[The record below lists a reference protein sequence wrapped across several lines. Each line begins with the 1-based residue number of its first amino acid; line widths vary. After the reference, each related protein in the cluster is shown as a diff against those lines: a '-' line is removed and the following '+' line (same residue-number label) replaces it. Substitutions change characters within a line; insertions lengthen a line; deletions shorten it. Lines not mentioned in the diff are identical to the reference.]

1 MYVEGGISMKNF
13 KRIIIALIVACVI
26 TASIPVSGSVVDAAT
41 IKVKSGADVTKVE
54 RSGKKYV
61 AYRGK
66 QAVKPEKGW
75 YKKGSTQYYFDGKEN
90 YATYVW
96 YKNSGKW
103 YLKKWNK
110 SKKVYKKYTGY
121 AELSNGKTYKFSK
134 GVKGKKASGV
144 IKVSGKYYYYK
155 GGKQTVYSKSCDK
168 WKTGKTQYYFG
179 KGNKSATYVYYS
191 GKKILK
197 KWNKT
202 KKSYQ
207 KYTGVFTLSDG
218 KTYRFSIGNRG
229 TIKSSITAGTDKTT
243 AVYRNAKGN
252 PENVTGWKQVKGVQY
267 YFNNAAAAS
276 FKIEKDVCYVFVAE
290 IGEQS
295 TDNLDINGTWKKYS
309 GVVGRDYY
317 VNGKVKPAEK
327 DTITTNQSGL
337 RIKWDGKKW
346 KKFTGTYKKLYY
358 VNGDYASGIVDGK
371 YYRNGKLA
379 TGICENKYYKDGVLG
394 TGSYNGKRY
403 SEGSLLTGDYKN
415 KFYKNG
421 ELYTGMRKSNGKY
434 YVNGELATG
443 SYKNKYYKD
452 GELYTGIY
460 KSKYYKDG
468 VLGTGTCNGKFYK
481 DGELYT
487 GMRKSNNKYYVDG
500 VLANGTYDGVKYV
513 DGVAQSDDSSDK
525 DEEKLTEG
533 EFRTNSGKLQHCEA
547 VLYTGDI
554 GTFPNLWNFRD
565 GKLEMG
571 IESTFNVD
579 NYVNFIKRDNKYYHL
594 EWVDYTGE
602 YEGKLYESGK
612 AVDYKVRTKSGDLFT
627 GWAIYQG
634 LDYERPSDAA
644 IEFYHLTSGKSYNLV
659 YVENGV
665 VKQYYVYEGCETHIW
680 CNTCGSDLTIE
691 GVKISKHREDCHVG
705 TIIGD
710 TDDDTN
716 GTTAYKY
723 TNNGKTYWVT
733 NPHSNYYRWNTRLNK
748 YVEHY
753 IDKEDYSGRVCVD
766 SEASDRFNS
775 DLTKFYVVYSASD
788 WKVGQSSVIVV
799 ENDIVL
805 K

>member
-1 MYVEGGISMKNF
+1 MKNF
-13 KRIIIALIVACVI
+13 KRIIIALIAACVI
-26 TASIPVSGSVVDAAT
+26 AASIPVSGSVVDAAT
-41 IKVKSGADVTKVE
+41 IKVKSGADVTEVKG
-54 RSGKKYV
+54 SGKKI
-61 AYRGK
+61 AYKNGSR
-66 QAVKPEKGW
+66 VKPRKGW
-75 YKKGSTQYYFDGKEN
+75 YKKGSTQYYFDGKGN

-110 SKKVYKKYTGY
+110 SKKAYEKYTGTKQ
-121 AELSNGKTYKFSK
+121 LSNDKSYYFN
-134 GVKGKKASGV
+134 KGKKANGIV
-144 IKVSGKYYYYK
+144 KKSGKYYYYK
-155 GGKQTVYSKSCDK
+155 GGKQTIYSKSCDK

-179 KGNKSATYVYYS
+179 KGNKSATYVYYA

-207 KYTGVFTLSDG
+207 RYTGVFTLSDG
-218 KTYRFSIGNRG
+218 KTYRFSIGKRG
-229 TIKSSITAGTDKTT
+229 TIKSSVTAGSKNTT
-243 AVYRNAKGN
+243 AVYKNAEGN
-252 PENVTGWKQVKGVQY
+252 PENVSGWKQVKGVRY
-267 YFNNAAAAS
+267 YFNKAAVAS
-276 FKIEKDVCYVFVAE
+276 FKIEKDVCYVFVAG
-290 IGEQS
+290 IDEQS

-309 GVVGRDYY
+309 GVFDNEYY
-317 VNGKVKPAEK
+317 VNGKVKHAEK
-327 DTITTNQSGL
+327 GTITTDQSGL
-337 RIKWDGKKW
+337 RVKYDGKEW
-346 KKFTGTYKKLYY
+346 KLLTGTYKKLYY

-487 GMRKSNNKYYVDG
+487 GMRKSNGKYYVDG

-513 DGVAQSDDSSDK
+513 DGVAQSDDSDDK

-612 AVDYKVRTKSGDLFT
+612 VVDYKVRTKSGDLFT
-627 GWAIYQG
+627 GWAIYE
-634 LDYERPSDAA
+634 DVIPNAA
-644 IEFYHLTSGKSYNLV
+644 TEFYHLTTGYSHNLV
-659 YVENGV
+659 YVESGV
-665 VKQYYVYEGCETHIW
+665 VKQYYVYEGDETHVW
-680 CNTCGSDLTIE
+680 CNECGSDMTLQ
-691 GVKISKHREDCHVG
+691 GVGEADHADICHKG
-705 TIIGD
+705 TIMPKLYWSGA
-710 TDDDTN
+710 THNT
-716 GTTAYKY
+716 GPVYKY

-733 NPHSNYYRWNTRLNK
+733 APHNNFYRWDATKNQ
-748 YVEHY
+748 YVEHFRTNS
-753 IDKEDYSGRVCVD
+753 DQTGRECVD
-766 SEASDRFNS
+766 SDASS
-775 DLTKFYVVYSASD
+775 EFYGSFIGLSVVYSSDD
-788 WKVGQSSVIVV
+788 WKIGQCSIVLV
-799 ENDIVL
+799 NNDIVL

>member
-1 MYVEGGISMKNF
+1 MKNF
-13 KRIIIALIVACVI
+13 KRIIIALIVVCVVI
-26 TASIPVSGSVVDAAT
+26 ASCPVSGSSVDAAT
-41 IKVKSGADVTKVE
+41 IKVKSGADVTEVKG
-54 RSGKKYV
+54 SGKKI
-61 AYRGK
+61 AYKNGSR
-66 QAVKPEKGW
+66 VKPRKGW
-75 YKKGSTQYYFDGKEN
+75 YKKGSTQYYFDGKGN

-110 SKKVYKKYTGY
+110 SKKAYEKYTGTKQ
-121 AELSNGKTYKFSK
+121 LSNDKSYYFN
-134 GVKGKKASGV
+134 KGKKANGIV
-144 IKVSGKYYYYK
+144 KKSGKYYYYK
-155 GGKQTVYSKSCDK
+155 GGKQTIYSKSCDK

-179 KGNKSATYVYYS
+179 KGNKSATYVYYA

-207 KYTGVFTLSDG
+207 RYTGVFTLSDG
-218 KTYRFSIGNRG
+218 KTYRFSIGKRG
-229 TIKSSITAGTDKTT
+229 TIKSSVTAGSKNTT
-243 AVYRNAKGN
+243 AVYKNAEGN
-252 PENVTGWKQVKGVQY
+252 PENVTGWKQVKGVRY
-267 YFNNAAAAS
+267 YFNKAATAS
-276 FKIEKDVCYVFVAE
+276 FKIEKDVCYVFVAG
-290 IGEQS
+290 IDEQS
-295 TDNLDINGTWKKYS
+295 TDNLDINGTWKKYN
-309 GVVGRDYY
+309 GVFDNEYY
-317 VNGKVKPAEK
+317 VKGKVKPAEK
-327 DTITTNQSGL
+327 DTITTDQSGL
-337 RIKWDGKKW
+337 RVKWDGKNW

-487 GMRKSNNKYYVDG
+487 GMRKSNGKYYVDG

-513 DGVAQSDDSSDK
+513 DGVAQSDSENPSET
-525 DEEKLTEG
+525 EEKLTEG

-627 GWAIYQG
+627 GWAIYE
-634 LDYERPSDAA
+634 DVIPNAA
-644 IEFYHLTSGKSYNLV
+644 TEFYHLTTGYSHNLV
-659 YVENGV
+659 YVESGV
-665 VKQYYVYEGCETHIW
+665 VKQYYVYEKNEKIHKY
-680 CNTCGSDLTIE
+680 CNECGADITLENVDLSLSRHAE
-691 GVKISKHREDCHVG
+691 ECHKG
-705 TIIGD
+705 TIMPELYWDGA
-710 TDDDTN
+710 TDNTILPD
-716 GTTAYKY
+716 KY

-733 NPHSNYYRWNTRLNK
+733 ASNGREYRWTGTEYVPYWNVGGTECLDTSLPKELTHLNDTGK
-748 YVEHY
+748 
-753 IDKEDYSGRVCVD
+753 IPD
-766 SEASDRFNS
+766 
-775 DLTKFYVVYSASD
+775 VVYSSDD
-788 WKVGQSSVIVV
+788 WKIGQCSIVLV
-799 ENDIVL
+799 NKDIVL

>member
-1 MYVEGGISMKNF
+1 MKNF

-110 SKKVYKKYTGY
+110 SKKVYKKYTGTKR
-121 AELSNGKTYKFSK
+121 LSNDKSYYFN
-134 GVKGKKASGV
+134 KGKKANGIV
-144 IKVSGKYYYYK
+144 KKSGKYYYYK

-191 GKKILK
+191 DKKILK

-218 KTYRFSIGNRG
+218 KTYRFSIGKRG
-229 TIKSSITAGTDKTT
+229 TIKSSVTAGTDKTT
-243 AVYRNAKGN
+243 AVYKNAKGN
-252 PENVTGWKQVKGVQY
+252 PENVTGWKQVKDVRY
-267 YFNNAAAAS
+267 YFNKAATAS
-276 FKIEKDVCYVFVAE
+276 FKIEKDVCYVFVAG
-290 IGEQS
+290 IDEQS

-309 GVVGRDYY
+309 GVFDNEYY
-317 VNGKVKPAEK
+317 VKGKVKPAEK
-327 DTITTNQSGL
+327 DTITTDQSGL
-337 RIKWDGKKW
+337 RVKWDGKNW

-452 GELYTGIY
+452 G
-460 KSKYYKDG
+460 

-487 GMRKSNNKYYVDG
+487 GMRKSNGKYYVDG

-533 EFRTNSGKLQHCEA
+533 EFRTSGGKLQKCQYELA
-547 VLYTGDI
+547 NGSVGE
-554 GTFPNLWNFRD
+554 FPKLWNFDD
-565 GKLEMG
+565 GDM
-571 IESTFNVD
+571 IYSDESTFKLSEHPNMKKE
-579 NYVNFIKRDNKYYHL
+579 NGKYYTL
-594 EWVDYTGE
+594 AWRDYTGE
-602 YEGKLYESGK
+602 YESKFYEAGKHVDYKLYGADGKLY
-612 AVDYKVRTKSGDLFT
+612 T
-627 GWAIYQG
+627 GWCRLYNPSNWEYAKWIHAINEKQY
-634 LDYERPSDAA
+634 S
-644 IEFYHLTSGKSYNLV
+644 NLL

-665 VKQYYVYEGCETHIW
+665 VKQYYVYEGDETHVW
-680 CNTCGSDLTIE
+680 CNECGSDMTLQ
-691 GVKISKHREDCHVG
+691 GVGEADHADTCHKG
-705 TIIGD
+705 TIMPELYWSGA
-710 TDDDTN
+710 THN
-716 GTTAYKY
+716 AGPVYKY

-733 NPHSNYYRWNTRLNK
+733 APHNNFYRWDTTK
-748 YVEHY
+748 KQYVEHFRTNA
-753 IDKEDYSGRVCVD
+753 DQTGRECVD
-766 SEASDRFNS
+766 SDASS
-775 DLTKFYVVYSASD
+775 EFYGSFIGLSVVYSSDD
-788 WKVGQSSVIVV
+788 WKIGQCS
-799 ENDIVL
+799 IVL
-805 K
+805 VNKDVVLK

>member
-1 MYVEGGISMKNF
+1 MKNF

-54 RSGKKYV
+54 KSGKKYV

-110 SKKVYKKYTGY
+110 SKKVYKKYTGTKR
-121 AELSNGKTYKFSK
+121 LSNDKTYKFSK

-144 IKVSGKYYYYK
+144 VKVSGKYYYYK

-202 KKSYQ
+202 SKQYVNYNKA
-207 KYTGVFTLSDG
+207 FTLSNG
-218 KTYRFSIGNRG
+218 TKYVFNNGNRG
-229 TIKSSITAGTDKTT
+229 TIKSSVTAGSKNTT

-252 PENVTGWKQVKGVQY
+252 PKNVTGWKQVKGVQY
-267 YFNNAAAAS
+267 YFNNAATAS
-276 FKIEKDVCYVFVAE
+276 FKIEKDMCWVF
-290 IGEQS
+290 I
-295 TDNLDINGTWKKYS
+295 TDAKNQAAGNQETNDHWEKYS
-309 GVVGRDYY
+309 GVVDKVYY
-317 VNGKVKPAEK
+317 VKGKVKPAEK
-327 DTITTNQSGL
+327 DTVTTDQSGL
-337 RIKWDGKKW
+337 LVKYDGKEW
-346 KKFTGTYKKLYY
+346 KLLTGTYKKLYY

-371 YYRNGKLA
+371 YYKKGKLA
-379 TGICENKYYKDGVLG
+379 TGICNDKYYRDGVLG
-394 TGSYNGKRY
+394 TGSYNDKRY
-403 SEGSLLTGDYKN
+403 SKGSLLTGDYKN

-443 SYKNKYYKD
+443 SYENKYYKD
-452 GELYTGIY
+452 GELYTGVY

-468 VLGTGTCNGKFYK
+468 ILGTGTCNGKFYK

-487 GMRKSNNKYYVDG
+487 GIRKSNGKYYVDG

-513 DGVAQSDDSSDK
+513 DGVAQSNDSSDK

-602 YEGKLYESGK
+602 YKGKLYESGK

-627 GWAIYQG
+627 GWAIYE
-634 LDYERPSDAA
+634 DVIPNAA
-644 IEFYHLTSGKSYNLV
+644 TEFYHLTTGKSHNLV
-659 YVENGV
+659 YVENGA
-665 VKQYYVYEGCETHIW
+665 VKQYYVYEKMEDHSW
-680 CNTCGSDLTIE
+680 CNGCGADMEVSPYWSSA
-691 GVKISKHREDCHVG
+691 GVSPAL
-705 TIIGD
+705 
-710 TDDDTN
+710 DDHKEHDHPQFDHQSFN
-716 GTTAYKY
+716 GGPVYKY

-733 NPHSNYYRWNTRLNK
+733 ASSGREYRWTGTEYKQYWNVGGTECL
-748 YVEHY
+748 
-753 IDKEDYSGRVCVD
+753 DKTVPKELYSWYD
-766 SEASDRFNS
+766 AKDIP
-775 DLTKFYVVYSASD
+775 DVVYSSDD
-788 WKVGQSSVIVV
+788 WKIGQCS
-799 ENDIVL
+799 IVL
-805 K
+805 VNKDVVLK

>member
-1 MYVEGGISMKNF
+1 MKNF

-41 IKVKSGADVTKVE
+41 IKVKSGADVTEVKG
-54 RSGKKYV
+54 SGKKI
-61 AYRGK
+61 AYKNGSR
-66 QAVKPEKGW
+66 VKPRKGW
-75 YKKGSTQYYFDGKEN
+75 YKKGSTQYYFDGKGN

-110 SKKVYKKYTGY
+110 SKKAYEKYTGTKQ
-121 AELSNGKTYKFSK
+121 LSNDKSYYFN
-134 GVKGKKASGV
+134 KGKKANGIV
-144 IKVSGKYYYYK
+144 KKSGKYYYYK
-155 GGKQTVYSKSCDK
+155 GGKQTIYSKSCDK

-179 KGNKSATYVYYS
+179 KGNKSATYVYYA

-207 KYTGVFTLSDG
+207 RYTGVFTLSDG
-218 KTYRFSIGNRG
+218 KTYRFSIGKRG
-229 TIKSSITAGTDKTT
+229 TIKSSVTAGSKNTT
-243 AVYRNAKGN
+243 AVYKNAEGN
-252 PENVTGWKQVKGVQY
+252 PENVTGWKQVKGVRY
-267 YFNNAAAAS
+267 YFNKAAVAS
-276 FKIEKDVCYVFVAE
+276 FKIEKDVCYVFVAG
-290 IGEQS
+290 IDEQS

-309 GVVGRDYY
+309 GVFDNEYY
-317 VNGKVKPAEK
+317 VKGKVKHAEK
-327 DTITTNQSGL
+327 GTITTDQSGL
-337 RIKWDGKKW
+337 RVKYDGKKW
-346 KKFTGTYKKLYY
+346 KLLTGTYKKLYY

-371 YYRNGKLA
+371 YYRSGKLA

-403 SEGSLLTGDYKN
+403 SKGSLLTGDFKN

-487 GMRKSNNKYYVDG
+487 GMRKSNGKYYVDG

-533 EFRTNSGKLQHCEA
+533 EFRTSGGKLQKCVAE
-547 VLYTGDI
+547 VYSGPLDGDY
-554 GTFPNLWNFRD
+554 FERD
-565 GKLEMG
+565 GK
-571 IESTFNVD
+571 
-579 NYVNFIKRDNKYYHL
+579 YYTL
-594 EWVDYTGE
+594 AWRDYTGE
-602 YEGKLYESGK
+602 YESKFYEAGKHVDYKLYGADGKLY
-612 AVDYKVRTKSGDLFT
+612 T
-627 GWAIYQG
+627 GWCRLYNPSNWEYAKWIHAINEKQY
-634 LDYERPSDAA
+634 S
-644 IEFYHLTSGKSYNLV
+644 NLL
-659 YVENGV
+659 YVESGV
-665 VKQYYVYEGCETHIW
+665 VKQYYVYEKNEKIHKY
-680 CNTCGSDLTIE
+680 CNECGADITLENVDLSLSRHAE
-691 GVKISKHREDCHVG
+691 ECHKG
-705 TIIGD
+705 TIMPELYWDGA
-710 TDDDTN
+710 TDNTILPD
-716 GTTAYKY
+716 KY

-733 NPHSNYYRWNTRLNK
+733 NPHSNYYRWNTKLNK

-788 WKVGQSSVIVV
+788 WKVGQSSVVVV
-799 ENDIVL
+799 EDNIVL

>member
-1 MYVEGGISMKNF
+1 MKNF
-13 KRIIIALIVACVI
+13 KRIIIALIAACVI
-26 TASIPVSGSVVDAAT
+26 AASIPVSGSVVDAKT
-41 IKVKSGADVTKVE
+41 ISIKNGNAIEEITINKKSGKVTTKDT
-54 RSGKKYV
+54 SHK
-61 AYRGK
+61 A
-66 QAVKPEKGW
+66 GW
-75 YKKGSTQYYFDGKEN
+75 YKKSGVQYYFGKN
-90 YATYVW
+90 KKIAS
-96 YKNSGKW
+96 YKWQNKTLYKW
-103 YLKKWNK
+103 QNG
-110 SKKVYKKYTGY
+110 SFKKYTGTKR
-121 AELSNGKTYKFSK
+121 LSNDKSYYFN
-134 GVKGKKASGV
+134 KGKKANGIV
-144 IKVSGKYYYYK
+144 KKSGKYYYYK

-191 GKKILK
+191 DKKILK

-218 KTYRFSIGNRG
+218 KTYRFSIGKRG
-229 TIKSSITAGTDKTT
+229 TIKSSVTAGTDKTT
-243 AVYRNAKGN
+243 AVYKNAKGN
-252 PENVTGWKQVKGVQY
+252 PENVTGWKQVKDVRY
-267 YFNNAAAAS
+267 YFNKAATAS
-276 FKIEKDVCYVFVAE
+276 FKIEKDVCYVFVAG
-290 IGEQS
+290 IDEQS

-309 GVVGRDYY
+309 GVFDNEYY
-317 VNGKVKPAEK
+317 VKGKVKPAEK
-327 DTITTNQSGL
+327 DTIATDQSGL
-337 RIKWDGKKW
+337 RVKWDGKKW

-371 YYRNGKLA
+371 FYRSGKLA
-379 TGICENKYYKDGVLG
+379 TGICEDKYYKDGVLG

-403 SEGSLLTGDYKN
+403 SEGSLLTGDYKS

-468 VLGTGTCNGKFYK
+468 ILGTGTCNGKFYK
-481 DGELYT
+481 NGELYT
-487 GMRKSNNKYYVDG
+487 GIRKSNGKYYVDG

-513 DGVAQSDDSSDK
+513 DGVAQSDDSGDK

-533 EFRTNSGKLQHCEA
+533 EFRTNSGKLQKCVAE
-547 VLYTGDI
+547 LYSGSLDGDY
-554 GTFPNLWNFRD
+554 FERD
-565 GKLEMG
+565 GK
-571 IESTFNVD
+571 
-579 NYVNFIKRDNKYYHL
+579 YYTL
-594 EWVDYTGE
+594 AWRDYTGE
-602 YEGKLYESGK
+602 YESKFYEAGKHVDYKLYGADGKLY
-612 AVDYKVRTKSGDLFT
+612 T
-627 GWAIYQG
+627 GWCRLYNPSNWEYAKWIHAINEKQY
-634 LDYERPSDAA
+634 P
-644 IEFYHLTSGKSYNLV
+644 NLL

-665 VKQYYVYEGCETHIW
+665 VKQYYVYEGMEDHAW
-680 CNTCGSDLTIE
+680 CNSCGADVCLSPDRDPDGGIRLD
-691 GVKISKHREDCHVG
+691 KHEEHDHPEF
-705 TIIGD
+705 D
-710 TDDDTN
+710 HQSFN
-716 GTTAYKY
+716 GGPVYKY

-788 WKVGQSSVIVV
+788 WKVGQSSVVVV

>member
-1 MYVEGGISMKNF
+1 MKNF

-26 TASIPVSGSVVDAAT
+26 AASIPVSGSIVDAAT
-41 IKVKSGADVTKVE
+41 IKVKSGANVTKVE
-54 RSGKKYV
+54 KSGKKYV

-66 QAVKPEKGW
+66 QAVKPRKSW
-75 YKKGSTQYYFDGKEN
+75 YKKGNTQYYFDGKKN

-96 YKNSGKW
+96 YKKSDKW
-103 YLKKWNK
+103 YLKKWK
-110 SKKVYKKYTGY
+110 SGSYKKYTGY

-144 IKVSGKYYYYK
+144 VKVSGKYYYYK

-202 KKSYQ
+202 SKQYVNYNKA
-207 KYTGVFTLSDG
+207 FTLSNG
-218 KTYRFSIGNRG
+218 TKYVFNNGNRG
-229 TIKSSITAGTDKTT
+229 TIKSSVTAGSKNTT

-252 PENVTGWKQVKGVQY
+252 PKNVTGWKQVKGVQY
-267 YFNNAAAAS
+267 YFNNAATAS
-276 FKIEKDVCYVFVAE
+276 FKIEKDMCWVF
-290 IGEQS
+290 I
-295 TDNLDINGTWKKYS
+295 TDAKNQAAGNQETNDHWEKYS
-309 GVVGRDYY
+309 GVVDKVYY
-317 VNGKVKPAEK
+317 VKGKVKPAEK
-327 DTITTNQSGL
+327 DTVTTDQSGL
-337 RIKWDGKKW
+337 LVKYDGKEW
-346 KKFTGTYKKLYY
+346 KLLTGTYKKLYY

-403 SEGSLLTGDYKN
+403 SKGSLLTGDYKN

-443 SYKNKYYKD
+443 SYENKYYKD
-452 GELYTGIY
+452 GELYTGVY

-468 VLGTGTCNGKFYK
+468 ILDTGTCNGKFYK

-487 GMRKSNNKYYVDG
+487 GIRKSNGKYYVDG

-513 DGVAQSDDSSDK
+513 DGVAQSNDSSDK

-602 YEGKLYESGK
+602 YKGKLYESGK

-627 GWAIYQG
+627 GWAIYE
-634 LDYERPSDAA
+634 DVIPNAA
-644 IEFYHLTSGKSYNLV
+644 TEFYHLTTGKSHNLV
-659 YVENGV
+659 YVENGA
-665 VKQYYVYEGCETHIW
+665 VKQYYVYEGMEDHSW
-680 CNTCGSDLTIE
+680 CNGCGADMEVSPYWSSA
-691 GVKISKHREDCHVG
+691 GVNPAL
-705 TIIGD
+705 
-710 TDDDTN
+710 DDHKEHDHPEFDHQSFN
-716 GTTAYKY
+716 GGPVYKY

-788 WKVGQSSVIVV
+788 WKVGQSSVVVV

>member
-1 MYVEGGISMKNF
+1 MKNF
-13 KRIIIALIVACVI
+13 KRIIIALIVVCVVI
-26 TASIPVSGSVVDAAT
+26 ASCPVSGSIVDAAT
-41 IKVKSGADVTKVE
+41 IKVKSGADVTEVKG
-54 RSGKKYV
+54 SGKKI
-61 AYRGK
+61 AYKNGSR
-66 QAVKPEKGW
+66 VKPRKGW
-75 YKKGSTQYYFDGKEN
+75 YKKGSTQYYFDGKGN

-110 SKKVYKKYTGY
+110 SKKAYEKYTGTKQ
-121 AELSNGKTYKFSK
+121 LSNDKSYYFN
-134 GVKGKKASGV
+134 KGKKANGIV
-144 IKVSGKYYYYK
+144 KKSGKYYYYK
-155 GGKQTVYSKSCDK
+155 GGKQTIYSKSCDK

-179 KGNKSATYVYYS
+179 KGNKSATYVYYA

-207 KYTGVFTLSDG
+207 RYTGVFTLSDG
-218 KTYRFSIGNRG
+218 KTYRFSIGKRG
-229 TIKSSITAGTDKTT
+229 TIKSSVTAGSKNTT
-243 AVYRNAKGN
+243 AVYKNAKGD
-252 PENVTGWKQVKGVQY
+252 PKNVTGWKQVKDVQY
-267 YFNNAAAAS
+267 YFNNAATAS
-276 FKIEKDVCYVFVAE
+276 FKIEKDVCWVF
-290 IGEQS
+290 I
-295 TDNLDINGTWKKYS
+295 TDAKNQDTGNQETNDHWEKYN
-309 GVVGRDYY
+309 GVVDGVYY
-317 VNGKVKPAEK
+317 VKGKVKPAEK
-327 DTITTNQSGL
+327 DTITTDQSGL

-371 YYRNGKLA
+371 FYRSGKLA

-468 VLGTGTCNGKFYK
+468 VLGIGTCNGKFYK

-487 GMRKSNNKYYVDG
+487 GMRKSNGKYYVDG
-500 VLANGTYDGVKYV
+500 VLANGTYDGVKYA
-513 DGVAQSDDSSDK
+513 DGVAQSDDSNDK

-612 AVDYKVRTKSGDLFT
+612 VVDYKVRTKSGDLFT
-627 GWAIYQG
+627 GWAIYE
-634 LDYERPSDAA
+634 DVIPNAA
-644 IEFYHLTSGKSYNLV
+644 TEFYHLTTGYSHNLV
-659 YVENGV
+659 YVESGV
-665 VKQYYVYEGCETHIW
+665 VKQYYVYEKNEKIHKY
-680 CNTCGSDLTIE
+680 CNECGADITLENVDLSLSRHAE
-691 GVKISKHREDCHVG
+691 ECHKG
-705 TIIGD
+705 TIMPELYWDGA
-710 TDDDTN
+710 TDNTILPD
-716 GTTAYKY
+716 KY

-733 NPHSNYYRWNTRLNK
+733 ASNGREYRWTGTEYVPYWNVGGTECLDTSLPKELTHLNDTGK
-748 YVEHY
+748 
-753 IDKEDYSGRVCVD
+753 IPD
-766 SEASDRFNS
+766 
-775 DLTKFYVVYSASD
+775 VVYSSDD
-788 WKVGQSSVIVV
+788 WKIGQCSIVLV
-799 ENDIVL
+799 NKDIVL

>member
-1 MYVEGGISMKNF
+1 MKNF

-26 TASIPVSGSVVDAAT
+26 TASIPVSGSIVDAAT

-54 RSGKKYV
+54 KSGKKYV

-75 YKKGSTQYYFDGKEN
+75 YKKGSTQYYFDGKGN

-110 SKKVYKKYTGY
+110 SKKAYEKYTGTKQ
-121 AELSNGKTYKFSK
+121 LSNDKSYYFN
-134 GVKGKKASGV
+134 KGKKANGIV
-144 IKVSGKYYYYK
+144 KKSGKYYYYK
-155 GGKQTVYSKSCDK
+155 GGKQTIYSKSCDK

-179 KGNKSATYVYYS
+179 KGNKSATYVYYA

-207 KYTGVFTLSDG
+207 RYTGVFTLSDG
-218 KTYRFSIGNRG
+218 KTYRFSIGKRG
-229 TIKSSITAGTDKTT
+229 TIKSSVTAGSKNTT
-243 AVYRNAKGN
+243 AVYKNAEGN
-252 PENVTGWKQVKGVQY
+252 PENVTGWKQVKGVRY
-267 YFNNAAAAS
+267 YFNKAAVAS
-276 FKIEKDVCYVFVAE
+276 FKIEKDVCYVFVAG
-290 IGEQS
+290 IDEQS

-317 VNGKVKPAEK
+317 VNGKVDTTPEK
-327 DTITTNQSGL
+327 GTITTDQSGL
-337 RIKWDGKKW
+337 RVKYDGKEW
-346 KKFTGTYKKLYY
+346 KLLTGTYKKLYY

-371 YYRNGKLA
+371 YYRSGKLA

-403 SEGSLLTGDYKN
+403 SKGSLLTGDFKN

-487 GMRKSNNKYYVDG
+487 GMRKSNGKYYVDG

-533 EFRTNSGKLQHCEA
+533 EFRTSGGKLQKCVAE
-547 VLYTGDI
+547 VYSGPLDGDY
-554 GTFPNLWNFRD
+554 FERD
-565 GKLEMG
+565 GK
-571 IESTFNVD
+571 
-579 NYVNFIKRDNKYYHL
+579 YYTL
-594 EWVDYTGE
+594 AWRDYTGE
-602 YEGKLYESGK
+602 YESKFYEAGKHVDYKLYGADGKLY
-612 AVDYKVRTKSGDLFT
+612 T
-627 GWAIYQG
+627 GWCRLYNPSNWEYAKWIHAINEKQY
-634 LDYERPSDAA
+634 S
-644 IEFYHLTSGKSYNLV
+644 NLL

-665 VKQYYVYEGCETHIW
+665 VKQYYVYEGMEDHSW
-680 CNTCGSDLTIE
+680 CNGCGADMEVSPYWSSA
-691 GVKISKHREDCHVG
+691 GVNPAL
-705 TIIGD
+705 
-710 TDDDTN
+710 DDHKEHDHPEFDHQSFN
-716 GTTAYKY
+716 GGPVYKY

-733 NPHSNYYRWNTRLNK
+733 ASSGREYRWTGTEYKQYWNVGGTECLDTSLPKELTHLNDTGK
-748 YVEHY
+748 
-753 IDKEDYSGRVCVD
+753 IPD
-766 SEASDRFNS
+766 
-775 DLTKFYVVYSASD
+775 VVYSSDD
-788 WKVGQSSVIVV
+788 WKIGQCSIVLV
-799 ENDIVL
+799 NNDIVL

>member
-13 KRIIIALIVACVI
+13 KRIIIVLIVACVVI
-26 TASIPVSGSVVDAAT
+26 ASCPVSGSIVDAAT
-41 IKVKSGADVTKVE
+41 IKVKSGADVTEVKG
-54 RSGKKYV
+54 SGKKI
-61 AYRGK
+61 AYKNGSR
-66 QAVKPEKGW
+66 VKPRKGW
-75 YKKGSTQYYFDGKEN
+75 YKKGSTQYYFDGKGN

-110 SKKVYKKYTGY
+110 SKKAYEKYTGTKQ
-121 AELSNGKTYKFSK
+121 LSNDKSYYFN
-134 GVKGKKASGV
+134 KGKKANGIV
-144 IKVSGKYYYYK
+144 KKSGKYYYYK
-155 GGKQTVYSKSCDK
+155 GGKQTIYSKSCDK

-179 KGNKSATYVYYS
+179 KGNKSATYVYYA

-207 KYTGVFTLSDG
+207 RYTGVFTLSDG
-218 KTYRFSIGNRG
+218 KTYRFSIGKRG
-229 TIKSSITAGTDKTT
+229 TIKSSVTAGTDKTT
-243 AVYRNAKGN
+243 AVYKNAKGN
-252 PENVTGWKQVKGVQY
+252 PENVTGWKQVKGVRY
-267 YFNNAAAAS
+267 YFNKAATAS
-276 FKIEKDVCYVFVAE
+276 FKIEKDVCYVFVAG
-290 IGEQS
+290 IDEQS

-309 GVVGRDYY
+309 GVFDNEYY
-317 VNGKVKPAEK
+317 VKGKVKHAEK
-327 DTITTNQSGL
+327 GTITTDQSGL
-337 RIKWDGKKW
+337 RVKWDGKEW
-346 KKFTGTYKKLYY
+346 KLLTGTYKKLYY

-371 YYRNGKLA
+371 YYRSGKLA

-403 SEGSLLTGDYKN
+403 SKGSLLTGDFKN
-415 KFYKNG
+415 KFYKDG

-487 GMRKSNNKYYVDG
+487 GMRKSNGKYYVDG

-513 DGVAQSDDSSDK
+513 DGVAQSDSEDPSET
-525 DEEKLTEG
+525 EEKLTEG
-533 EFRTNSGKLQHCEA
+533 EFRTSGGKLQKCQYELA
-547 VLYTGDI
+547 NGSVGE
-554 GTFPNLWNFRD
+554 FPKLWNFDD
-565 GKLEMG
+565 GDM
-571 IESTFNVD
+571 IYSDESTFKLSEHPNMKKE
-579 NYVNFIKRDNKYYHL
+579 NGKYYTL
-594 EWVDYTGE
+594 AWRDYTGE
-602 YEGKLYESGK
+602 YESKFYEAGKHVDYKLYGADGKLY
-612 AVDYKVRTKSGDLFT
+612 T
-627 GWAIYQG
+627 GWCRLNNPSNWEYAKWIHAINEKQY
-634 LDYERPSDAA
+634 P
-644 IEFYHLTSGKSYNLV
+644 NLL
-659 YVENGV
+659 YVESGV
-665 VKQYYVYEGCETHIW
+665 VKQYYVYECDKTHIW
-680 CNTCGSDLTIE
+680 CNTCGSDLTVE
-691 GVKISKHREDCHVG
+691 GVKIAKHREDCHVG

-716 GTTAYKY
+716 GGPVYKY

-733 NPHSNYYRWNTRLNK
+733 ASSGREYRWTGTEYKQYWNVGGTECL
-748 YVEHY
+748 
-753 IDKEDYSGRVCVD
+753 DKTVPKELYSWYD
-766 SEASDRFNS
+766 AKDIP
-775 DLTKFYVVYSASD
+775 DVVYSSDD
-788 WKVGQSSVIVV
+788 WKIGQCSIVLV
-799 ENDIVL
+799 KDNIVL

>member
-26 TASIPVSGSVVDAAT
+26 IASCPVSGSIVDAAT
-41 IKVKSGADVTKVE
+41 IKVKSGANVTEVKG
-54 RSGKKYV
+54 SGKKI
-61 AYRGK
+61 AYKNGSR
-66 QAVKPEKGW
+66 VKPKKGW
-75 YKKGSTQYYFDGKEN
+75 YKKGNTQYYFDGKKN

-110 SKKVYKKYTGY
+110 SKKAYEKYTGTKQ
-121 AELSNGKTYKFSK
+121 LSNDKSYYFN
-134 GVKGKKASGV
+134 KGKKANGIV
-144 IKVSGKYYYYK
+144 KKSGKYYYYK
-155 GGKQTVYSKSCDK
+155 GGKQTIYSKSCDK

-179 KGNKSATYVYYS
+179 KGNKSATYVYYA

-207 KYTGVFTLSDG
+207 RYTGVFTLSDG
-218 KTYRFSIGNRG
+218 KTYRFSIGKRG
-229 TIKSSITAGTDKTT
+229 TIKSSVTAGSKNTT
-243 AVYRNAKGN
+243 AVYKNAEGN
-252 PENVTGWKQVKGVQY
+252 PENVTGWKQVKGVRY
-267 YFNNAAAAS
+267 YFNKAATAS
-276 FKIEKDVCYVFVAE
+276 FKIEKDVCYVFVAG
-290 IGEQS
+290 IDEQS

-309 GVVGRDYY
+309 GVVDKVYY
-317 VNGKVKPAEK
+317 VKGKVKPAEK
-327 DTITTNQSGL
+327 NTVATDQSGL
-337 RIKWDGKKW
+337 RVKYDGKNW
-346 KKFTGTYKKLYY
+346 KLLTGTYKKLYY

-371 YYRNGKLA
+371 YYRGGKLA
-379 TGICENKYYKDGVLG
+379 TGICNDKYYKDGVLG

-487 GMRKSNNKYYVDG
+487 GMRKSNGKYYVDG

-533 EFRTNSGKLQHCEA
+533 EFRTSGGKLQHCEYELDNGS
-547 VLYTGDI
+547 VGE
-554 GTFPNLWNFRD
+554 FPKLWNFDD
-565 GKLEMG
+565 GDM
-571 IESTFNVD
+571 IYSDESTFKLSEHPNMKKE
-579 NYVNFIKRDNKYYHL
+579 NGKYYTL
-594 EWVDYTGE
+594 AWRDYTGE
-602 YEGKLYESGK
+602 YESKFYEAGKHVDYKLYGVDGKLY
-612 AVDYKVRTKSGDLFT
+612 T
-627 GWAIYQG
+627 GWCRLNNPSIWEYAKWIHAIDENQY
-634 LDYERPSDAA
+634 P
-644 IEFYHLTSGKSYNLV
+644 NLL

-665 VKQYYVYEGCETHIW
+665 VKQYYVYEGDETHIW

-733 NPHSNYYRWNTRLNK
+733 NPHSNYYRWNTKLNK

-753 IDKEDYSGRVCVD
+753 IDKENYSGRVCVD

-788 WKVGQSSVIVV
+788 WKVGQSSIVVV

>member
-1 MYVEGGISMKNF
+1 MKNF
-13 KRIIIALIVACVI
+13 KRIIIALIVACVVI
-26 TASIPVSGSVVDAAT
+26 ASCPVSGSIVDAAT
-41 IKVKSGADVTKVE
+41 IKVKSGADVTEVKG
-54 RSGKKYV
+54 SGKKI
-61 AYRGK
+61 AYKNGSR
-66 QAVKPEKGW
+66 VKPRKGW
-75 YKKGSTQYYFDGKEN
+75 YKKGSTQYYFDGKGN

-110 SKKVYKKYTGY
+110 SKKAYEKYTGTKQ
-121 AELSNGKTYKFSK
+121 LSNDKSYYFN
-134 GVKGKKASGV
+134 KGKKANGIV
-144 IKVSGKYYYYK
+144 KKSGKYYYYK
-155 GGKQTVYSKSCDK
+155 GGKQTIYSKSCDK

-179 KGNKSATYVYYS
+179 KGNKSATYVYYA

-207 KYTGVFTLSDG
+207 RYTGVFTLSDG
-218 KTYRFSIGNRG
+218 KTYRFSIGKRG
-229 TIKSSITAGTDKTT
+229 TIKSSVTAGSKNTT
-243 AVYRNAKGN
+243 AVYKNAEGN
-252 PENVTGWKQVKGVQY
+252 PENVTGWKQVKGVRY
-267 YFNNAAAAS
+267 YFNKAATAS
-276 FKIEKDVCYVFVAE
+276 FKIEKDVCYVFVAG
-290 IGEQS
+290 IDEQS
-295 TDNLDINGTWKKYS
+295 TDNLDINGTWKKYN
-309 GVVGRDYY
+309 GVFDNEYY
-317 VNGKVKPAEK
+317 VKGKVKPAEK
-327 DTITTNQSGL
+327 DTITTDQSGL
-337 RIKWDGKKW
+337 RVKWDGKNW

-487 GMRKSNNKYYVDG
+487 GMRKSNGKYYVDG

-627 GWAIYQG
+627 GWAIYE
-634 LDYERPSDAA
+634 DVIPNAA
-644 IEFYHLTSGKSYNLV
+644 TEFYHLTTGYSHNLV
-659 YVENGV
+659 YVESGV
-665 VKQYYVYEGCETHIW
+665 VKQYYVYEGMEDHFW
-680 CNTCGSDLTIE
+680 CNGCGADMEASPYWSSA
-691 GVKISKHREDCHVG
+691 GVNPAL
-705 TIIGD
+705 
-710 TDDDTN
+710 DDHKEHDHPEFDHQSFN
-716 GTTAYKY
+716 GGPVYKY

-733 NPHSNYYRWNTRLNK
+733 NPHNNFYRWDTTK
-748 YVEHY
+748 SQYVEHFRTNS
-753 IDKEDYSGRVCVD
+753 DQTGRECVD
-766 SEASDRFNS
+766 SDASS
-775 DLTKFYVVYSASD
+775 EFYGSFIGLSIVYSASD
-788 WKVGQSSVIVV
+788 WKVGQSSIVLV
-799 ENDIVL
+799 NKDIVL

>member
-1 MYVEGGISMKNF
+1 MKNF
-13 KRIIIALIVACVI
+13 KRIIIALIVACVVI
-26 TASIPVSGSVVDAAT
+26 ASCPVSGSIVDAAT
-41 IKVKSGADVTKVE
+41 IKVKSGANVTKVE
-54 RSGKKYV
+54 KSGKKYV

-66 QAVKPEKGW
+66 QAVKPRKGW
-75 YKKGSTQYYFDGKEN
+75 YKKGNTQYYFDGKKN

-96 YKNSGKW
+96 YKKSDKW
-103 YLKKWNK
+103 YLKKWK
-110 SKKVYKKYTGY
+110 SGSYKKYTGY

-144 IKVSGKYYYYK
+144 VKVSGKYYYYK

-179 KGNKSATYVYYS
+179 KGNKSATYVYYA

-207 KYTGVFTLSDG
+207 RYTGVFTLSDG
-218 KTYRFSIGNRG
+218 KTYRFSIGKRG
-229 TIKSSITAGTDKTT
+229 TIKSSVTAGSKNTT
-243 AVYRNAKGN
+243 AVYKNAEGN
-252 PENVTGWKQVKGVQY
+252 PENVTGWKQVKGVRY
-267 YFNNAAAAS
+267 YFNKAATAS
-276 FKIEKDVCYVFVAE
+276 FKIEKDVCYVFVAG
-290 IGEQS
+290 IDEQS
-295 TDNLDINGTWKKYS
+295 TDNLDINGTWKKYN
-309 GVVGRDYY
+309 GVFDNEYY

-327 DTITTNQSGL
+327 DTITTDQSGL

-371 YYRNGKLA
+371 FYRSGKLA
-379 TGICENKYYKDGVLG
+379 TGICEDKYYKDGVLG

-403 SEGSLLTGDYKN
+403 SEGGLLTGDYKN

-443 SYKNKYYKD
+443 SYKNKYYND

-487 GMRKSNNKYYVDG
+487 GMRKSNGKYYVDG

-513 DGVAQSDDSSDK
+513 DGVAQGDSENPSET
-525 DEEKLTEG
+525 EEKLTEG

-612 AVDYKVRTKSGDLFT
+612 VVDYKVRTKSGDLFT
-627 GWAIYQG
+627 GWAIYE
-634 LDYERPSDAA
+634 DVIPNAA
-644 IEFYHLTSGKSYNLV
+644 TEFYHLTTGYSHNLV

-665 VKQYYVYEGCETHIW
+665 VKQYYVYEGDETHIW

-733 NPHSNYYRWNTRLNK
+733 NPHSNYYRWNTKLNK

-799 ENDIVL
+799 EDNIVL

>member
-26 TASIPVSGSVVDAAT
+26 AASIPVSGSVVDAKT
-41 IKVKSGADVTKVE
+41 ISIKNGNAIEEITINKKSGKVTTKDT
-54 RSGKKYV
+54 SHK
-61 AYRGK
+61 A
-66 QAVKPEKGW
+66 GW
-75 YKKGSTQYYFDGKEN
+75 YKKSGVQYYFGKN
-90 YATYVW
+90 KKTAS
-96 YKNSGKW
+96 YKWQNKTLYKW
-103 YLKKWNK
+103 QNG
-110 SKKVYKKYTGY
+110 SFKKYTGTKR
-121 AELSNGKTYKFSK
+121 LSNDKSYYFN
-134 GVKGKKASGV
+134 KGKKANGIV
-144 IKVSGKYYYYK
+144 KKSGKYYYYK

-191 GKKILK
+191 DKKTLK

-218 KTYRFSIGNRG
+218 KTYRFSIGKRG
-229 TIKSSITAGTDKTT
+229 TIKSSVTAGSKNTT
-243 AVYRNAKGN
+243 AVYKNAEGN
-252 PENVTGWKQVKGVQY
+252 PENVSGWKQVKGVRY
-267 YFNNAAAAS
+267 YFNKAAVAS
-276 FKIEKDVCYVFVAE
+276 FKIEKDVCYVFVAG
-290 IGEQS
+290 IDEQS

-309 GVVGRDYY
+309 GVFDNEYY
-317 VNGKVKPAEK
+317 VKGKVKHAEK
-327 DTITTNQSGL
+327 GTITTDQSGL
-337 RIKWDGKKW
+337 RVKYDGKEW
-346 KKFTGTYKKLYY
+346 KLLTGTYKKLYY

-371 YYRNGKLA
+371 YYRSGKLA

-403 SEGSLLTGDYKN
+403 SEGSLLTGDYKS

-434 YVNGELATG
+434 YVNGELTTG

-487 GMRKSNNKYYVDG
+487 GMRKSNGKYYVDG

-533 EFRTNSGKLQHCEA
+533 EFRTSGGKLQKCVAE
-547 VLYTGDI
+547 VYSGPLDGDY
-554 GTFPNLWNFRD
+554 FERD
-565 GKLEMG
+565 GK
-571 IESTFNVD
+571 
-579 NYVNFIKRDNKYYHL
+579 YYTL
-594 EWVDYTGE
+594 AWRDYTGE
-602 YEGKLYESGK
+602 YESKFYEAGKHVDYKLYGADGKLY
-612 AVDYKVRTKSGDLFT
+612 T
-627 GWAIYQG
+627 GWCRLYNPSNWEYAKWIHAINEKQY
-634 LDYERPSDAA
+634 S
-644 IEFYHLTSGKSYNLV
+644 NLL

-665 VKQYYVYEGCETHIW
+665 VKQYYVYEGMEDHSW
-680 CNTCGSDLTIE
+680 CNGCGADMEVSPYWSSA
-691 GVKISKHREDCHVG
+691 GVNPAL
-705 TIIGD
+705 
-710 TDDDTN
+710 DDHKEKDHPQFDHQSFN
-716 GTTAYKY
+716 GGAVYKY

-733 NPHSNYYRWNTRLNK
+733 ASNGREYRWTGTEYVPYWNVGGTECLDTSLPKELTHLNDTGK
-748 YVEHY
+748 
-753 IDKEDYSGRVCVD
+753 IPD
-766 SEASDRFNS
+766 
-775 DLTKFYVVYSASD
+775 VVYSSDD
-788 WKVGQSSVIVV
+788 WKIGQCSIVLV
-799 ENDIVL
+799 NKDIVL

>member
-110 SKKVYKKYTGY
+110 SKKVYKKYTGTKR
-121 AELSNGKTYKFSK
+121 LSNDKSYYFN
-134 GVKGKKASGV
+134 KGKKASGV
-144 IKVSGKYYYYK
+144 VKVSGKYYYYK

-179 KGNKSATYVYYS
+179 KCNKSATYVYYS
-191 GKKILK
+191 DKKILK

-218 KTYRFSIGNRG
+218 KTYRFSIGKRG
-229 TIKSSITAGTDKTT
+229 TIKSSVTAGSKNTT
-243 AVYRNAKGN
+243 AVYKDASNKL
-252 PENVTGWKQVKGVQY
+252 VKITGWKQVKGVQY
-267 YFNNAAAAS
+267 YFNKAAVAS

-309 GVVGRDYY
+309 GVVDRDYY

-327 DTITTNQSGL
+327 DTITTDQSGL

-371 YYRNGKLA
+371 FYRSGKLA
-379 TGICENKYYKDGVLG
+379 TGICNDKYYRDGVLG
-394 TGSYNGKRY
+394 TGSYNDKRY
-403 SEGSLLTGDYKN
+403 SKGSLLTGDYKN

-443 SYKNKYYKD
+443 SYENKYYKD
-452 GELYTGIY
+452 GELYTGVY

-468 VLGTGTCNGKFYK
+468 ILGTGTCNGKFYK

-487 GMRKSNNKYYVDG
+487 GIRKSNGKYYVDG

-533 EFRTNSGKLQHCEA
+533 EFRTNSGKLQKCVAE
-547 VLYTGDI
+547 LYSGSLDGDY
-554 GTFPNLWNFRD
+554 FERD
-565 GKLEMG
+565 GK
-571 IESTFNVD
+571 
-579 NYVNFIKRDNKYYHL
+579 YYTL
-594 EWVDYTGE
+594 AWRDYTGE
-602 YEGKLYESGK
+602 YESKFYEAGKHVDYKLYGADGKLY
-612 AVDYKVRTKSGDLFT
+612 T
-627 GWAIYQG
+627 GWCRLYNPSNWEYAKWIHAINEKQY
-634 LDYERPSDAA
+634 P
-644 IEFYHLTSGKSYNLV
+644 NLL

-665 VKQYYVYEGCETHIW
+665 VKQYYVYEGDETHIW

-733 NPHSNYYRWNTRLNK
+733 NPHSNYYRWNTKLNK

-799 ENDIVL
+799 EDNIVL

>member
-1 MYVEGGISMKNF
+1 MKNF

-26 TASIPVSGSVVDAAT
+26 TASIPVSGSIVDAAT

-54 RSGKKYV
+54 KSGKKYV

-144 IKVSGKYYYYK
+144 VKVSGKYYYYK

-191 GKKILK
+191 DKKILK

-218 KTYRFSIGNRG
+218 KTYRFSIGKRG
-229 TIKSSITAGTDKTT
+229 TIKSSVTAGTDKTT
-243 AVYRNAKGN
+243 AVYKNAKGN

-267 YFNNAAAAS
+267 YFNKAAVAS

-327 DTITTNQSGL
+327 DTITTDQSGL

-371 YYRNGKLA
+371 FYRSGKLA
-379 TGICENKYYKDGVLG
+379 TGICEDKYYKDGVLG

-403 SEGSLLTGDYKN
+403 SEGGLLTGDYKN

-443 SYKNKYYKD
+443 SYKNKYYND

-487 GMRKSNNKYYVDG
+487 GMRKSNGKYYVDG

-513 DGVAQSDDSSDK
+513 DGVAQGDSENPSET
-525 DEEKLTEG
+525 EEKLTEG

-612 AVDYKVRTKSGDLFT
+612 VVDYKVRTKSGDLFT
-627 GWAIYQG
+627 GWAIYE
-634 LDYERPSDAA
+634 DVIPNAA
-644 IEFYHLTSGKSYNLV
+644 TEFYHLTTGYSHNLV
-659 YVENGV
+659 YVESGV
-665 VKQYYVYEGCETHIW
+665 VKQYYVYEKNEKIHRY
-680 CNTCGSDLTIE
+680 CNECGADITLENVDLSLSRHAE
-691 GVKISKHREDCHVG
+691 ECHKG
-705 TIIGD
+705 TIMPELYWDGA
-710 TDDDTN
+710 TDN
-716 GTTAYKY
+716 TALPVKY

-733 NPHSNYYRWNTRLNK
+733 NPHSNYYRWNTKLNK

-799 ENDIVL
+799 EDNIVL

>member
-1 MYVEGGISMKNF
+1 MKNF

-26 TASIPVSGSVVDAAT
+26 TASIPVSGSIVDAAT

-54 RSGKKYV
+54 KSGKKYV

-144 IKVSGKYYYYK
+144 VKVSGKYYYYK

-191 GKKILK
+191 DKKILK

-229 TIKSSITAGTDKTT
+229 TIKSSVTAGSKNTT
-243 AVYRNAKGN
+243 AVYKDASNKL
-252 PENVTGWKQVKGVQY
+252 VKITGWKQVKGVQY
-267 YFNNAAAAS
+267 YFNKAAVAS

-327 DTITTNQSGL
+327 DTITTDQSGL

-371 YYRNGKLA
+371 FYRSGKLA
-379 TGICENKYYKDGVLG
+379 TGICEDKYYKDGVLG

-415 KFYKNG
+415 KFYK
-421 ELYTGMRKSNGKY
+421 
-434 YVNGELATG
+434 NGELATG

-513 DGVAQSDDSSDK
+513 DGVAQSNDSSDK

-533 EFRTNSGKLQHCEA
+533 EFRTNSGKLQKCVAE
-547 VLYTGDI
+547 LYSGSLDGDY
-554 GTFPNLWNFRD
+554 FERD
-565 GKLEMG
+565 GK
-571 IESTFNVD
+571 
-579 NYVNFIKRDNKYYHL
+579 YYTL
-594 EWVDYTGE
+594 AWRDYTGE
-602 YEGKLYESGK
+602 YESKFYEAGKHVDYKLYGADGKLY
-612 AVDYKVRTKSGDLFT
+612 T
-627 GWAIYQG
+627 GWCRLYNPSNWEYAKWIHAINEKQY
-634 LDYERPSDAA
+634 S
-644 IEFYHLTSGKSYNLV
+644 NLL
-659 YVENGV
+659 YVESGV
-665 VKQYYVYEGCETHIW
+665 VKQYYVYEGDETHIW
-680 CNTCGSDLTIE
+680 CNTCGSDLTVE
-691 GVKISKHREDCHVG
+691 GVKIVKHREDCHVG

-716 GTTAYKY
+716 GGSVYKY

-733 NPHSNYYRWNTRLNK
+733 APHNNFYRWDATKNQ
-748 YVEHY
+748 YVEHFRTNA
-753 IDKEDYSGRVCVD
+753 DQTGRECVD
-766 SEASDRFNS
+766 SDASS
-775 DLTKFYVVYSASD
+775 EFYGSFIGLSIVYSSDD
-788 WKVGQSSVIVV
+788 WKIGQCS
-799 ENDIVL
+799 IVL
-805 K
+805 VNKDVVLK

>member
-1 MYVEGGISMKNF
+1 MKNF

-26 TASIPVSGSVVDAAT
+26 TASIPVSGSIVDAAT

-54 RSGKKYV
+54 KSGKKYV

-144 IKVSGKYYYYK
+144 VKVSGKYYYYK

-179 KGNKSATYVYYS
+179 KGNKSATYGYYS
-191 GKKILK
+191 DKKILK

-218 KTYRFSIGNRG
+218 KTYRFSIGKRG
-229 TIKSSITAGTDKTT
+229 TIKSSVTAGTDKTT
-243 AVYRNAKGN
+243 AVYKNAKGN
-252 PENVTGWKQVKGVQY
+252 PENVTGWKQVKDVQY
-267 YFNNAAAAS
+267 YFNKAAVAS
-276 FKIEKDVCYVFVAE
+276 FKIEKDVCYVFVAG

-309 GVVGRDYY
+309 GVVDRDYY
-317 VNGKVKPAEK
+317 VNGKVDTTPEK
-327 DTITTNQSGL
+327 DTIATDQSGL
-337 RIKWDGKKW
+337 RVKWDGKKW

-371 YYRNGKLA
+371 FYRSGKLA
-379 TGICENKYYKDGVLG
+379 TGICEDKYYKDGVLG

-403 SEGSLLTGDYKN
+403 SEGSLPTGDYKN

-487 GMRKSNNKYYVDG
+487 GMRKSNGKYYVDG

-513 DGVAQSDDSSDK
+513 DGVAQSDDSGDK

-533 EFRTNSGKLQHCEA
+533 EFRTNSGKLQKCVAE
-547 VLYTGDI
+547 LYSGSLDGDY
-554 GTFPNLWNFRD
+554 FERD
-565 GKLEMG
+565 GK
-571 IESTFNVD
+571 
-579 NYVNFIKRDNKYYHL
+579 YYTL
-594 EWVDYTGE
+594 AWRDYTGE
-602 YEGKLYESGK
+602 YESKFYEAGKHVDYKLYGADGKLYTGWCRLYNPSNWEYAKWIHAINEKQYSNLLYVESG
-612 AVDYKVRTKSGDLFT
+612 
-627 GWAIYQG
+627 I
-634 LDYERPSDAA
+634 
-644 IEFYHLTSGKSYNLV
+644 
-659 YVENGV
+659 
-665 VKQYYVYEGCETHIW
+665 VKQYYVYEKNEKIHRY
-680 CNTCGSDLTIE
+680 CNECGADITLENVDLSLSRHAE
-691 GVKISKHREDCHVG
+691 ECHKG
-705 TIIGD
+705 TIMPELYWDGA
-710 TDDDTN
+710 TDN
-716 GTTAYKY
+716 TALPDKY

-733 NPHSNYYRWNTRLNK
+733 NPHSNYYRWNTKLNK

>member
-1 MYVEGGISMKNF
+1 MKNF
-13 KRIIIALIVACVI
+13 KRIIIALIVACVVI
-26 TASIPVSGSVVDAAT
+26 ASCPVSGSIVDAAT
-41 IKVKSGADVTKVE
+41 IKVKSGANVTKVE
-54 RSGKKYV
+54 KSGKKYV

-66 QAVKPEKGW
+66 QAVKPRKGW
-75 YKKGSTQYYFDGKEN
+75 YKKGNTQYYFDGKKN

-96 YKNSGKW
+96 YKKSDKW
-103 YLKKWNK
+103 YLKKWK
-110 SKKVYKKYTGY
+110 SGSYKKYTGY

-144 IKVSGKYYYYK
+144 VKVSGKYYYYK

-202 KKSYQ
+202 SKQYVNYNKA
-207 KYTGVFTLSDG
+207 FTLSNG
-218 KTYRFSIGNRG
+218 TKYVFNNGNRG
-229 TIKSSITAGTDKTT
+229 TIKSSVTAGSKNTT

-252 PENVTGWKQVKGVQY
+252 PKNVTGWKQVKGVQY
-267 YFNNAAAAS
+267 YFNNAATAS
-276 FKIEKDVCYVFVAE
+276 FKIEKDMCWVF
-290 IGEQS
+290 I
-295 TDNLDINGTWKKYS
+295 TDAKNQAAGNQETNDHWEKYS
-309 GVVGRDYY
+309 GVVDKVYY
-317 VNGKVKPAEK
+317 VKGKVKPAEK
-327 DTITTNQSGL
+327 DTVTTDQSGL
-337 RIKWDGKKW
+337 LVKYDGKEW
-346 KKFTGTYKKLYY
+346 KLLTGTYKKLYY

-371 YYRNGKLA
+371 YYKKGKLA
-379 TGICENKYYKDGVLG
+379 TGICNDKYYRDGVLG
-394 TGSYNGKRY
+394 TGSYNDKRY
-403 SEGSLLTGDYKN
+403 SKGSLLTGDYKN

-443 SYKNKYYKD
+443 SYENKYYKD
-452 GELYTGIY
+452 GELYTGVY

-468 VLGTGTCNGKFYK
+468 TLGTGTCNGKFYK
-481 DGELYT
+481 NGELYT
-487 GMRKSNNKYYVDG
+487 GIRKSNGKYYVDG
-500 VLANGTYDGVKYV
+500 VPANGTYDGVKYV
-513 DGVAQSDDSSDK
+513 DGVAQSDSEDPSET
-525 DEEKLTEG
+525 EEKLTEG

-627 GWAIYQG
+627 GWAIYE
-634 LDYERPSDAA
+634 DVIPNAA
-644 IEFYHLTSGKSYNLV
+644 TEFYHLTTGKSHNLV
-659 YVENGV
+659 YVENGA
-665 VKQYYVYEGCETHIW
+665 VKQYYVYEKMEDHSW
-680 CNTCGSDLTIE
+680 CNGCGADMEVSPYWSSA
-691 GVKISKHREDCHVG
+691 GVNPAL
-705 TIIGD
+705 
-710 TDDDTN
+710 DDHKEHDHPQFDHQSFN
-716 GTTAYKY
+716 GGPVYKY

-733 NPHSNYYRWNTRLNK
+733 NPHNNFYRWDTTK
-748 YVEHY
+748 SQYVEHFRTNS
-753 IDKEDYSGRVCVD
+753 DQTGRECVD
-766 SEASDRFNS
+766 SDASS
-775 DLTKFYVVYSASD
+775 EFYGSFIGLSIVYSASD
-788 WKVGQSSVIVV
+788 WKIGQCSIVLV
-799 ENDIVL
+799 NKDIVL

>member
-1 MYVEGGISMKNF
+1 MKNF

-26 TASIPVSGSVVDAAT
+26 AASIPVSGSSVDAAT

-54 RSGKKYV
+54 KSGKKYV

-110 SKKVYKKYTGY
+110 SKKVYKKYTGTKR
-121 AELSNGKTYKFSK
+121 LSNDKSYYFN
-134 GVKGKKASGV
+134 KGKKANGIV
-144 IKVSGKYYYYK
+144 KKSGKYYYYK

-191 GKKILK
+191 DKKTLK

-218 KTYRFSIGNRG
+218 KTYRFSIGKRG
-229 TIKSSITAGTDKTT
+229 TIKSSVTAGSKNTT
-243 AVYRNAKGN
+243 AVCKNAKGN
-252 PENVTGWKQVKGVQY
+252 PENVTGWKQVKDVRY
-267 YFNNAAAAS
+267 YFNKAATAS
-276 FKIEKDVCYVFVAE
+276 FKIEKDVCYVFVAG
-290 IGEQS
+290 IDEQS

-309 GVVGRDYY
+309 GVFDNEYY
-317 VNGKVKPAEK
+317 VKGKVKPAEK
-327 DTITTNQSGL
+327 DTITTDQSGL
-337 RIKWDGKKW
+337 RVKWDGKKW

-371 YYRNGKLA
+371 FYRSGKLA

-403 SEGSLLTGDYKN
+403 SEGSLLTGDYKS

-487 GMRKSNNKYYVDG
+487 GMRKSNGKYYVDG

-533 EFRTNSGKLQHCEA
+533 EFRTSGGKLQKCVAE
-547 VLYTGDI
+547 VYSGPLDGDY
-554 GTFPNLWNFRD
+554 FERD
-565 GKLEMG
+565 GK
-571 IESTFNVD
+571 
-579 NYVNFIKRDNKYYHL
+579 YYTL
-594 EWVDYTGE
+594 AWRDYTGE
-602 YEGKLYESGK
+602 YESKFYEAGKHVDYKLYGADGKLY
-612 AVDYKVRTKSGDLFT
+612 T
-627 GWAIYQG
+627 GWCRLYNPSNWEYAKWIHAINEKQY
-634 LDYERPSDAA
+634 S
-644 IEFYHLTSGKSYNLV
+644 NLL

-665 VKQYYVYEGCETHIW
+665 VKQYYVYEGMEDHSW
-680 CNTCGSDLTIE
+680 CNGCGADMEVSPYWSSA
-691 GVKISKHREDCHVG
+691 GVNPAL
-705 TIIGD
+705 
-710 TDDDTN
+710 DDHKEHDHPEFDHQSFN
-716 GTTAYKY
+716 GGPVYKY

-733 NPHSNYYRWNTRLNK
+733 ASNGREYRWTGTEYVPYWNVGGTECLDTSLPKELTHLNDTGK
-748 YVEHY
+748 
-753 IDKEDYSGRVCVD
+753 IPD
-766 SEASDRFNS
+766 
-775 DLTKFYVVYSASD
+775 VVYSSDD
-788 WKVGQSSVIVV
+788 WKIGQCS
-799 ENDIVL
+799 IVL
-805 K
+805 VNKDVVLK

>member
-1 MYVEGGISMKNF
+1 MKNF
-13 KRIIIALIVACVI
+13 KRIIIALIVACVVI
-26 TASIPVSGSVVDAAT
+26 ASCPVSGSIVDAAT
-41 IKVKSGADVTKVE
+41 IKVKSGADVTEVKG
-54 RSGKKYV
+54 SGKKI
-61 AYRGK
+61 AYKNGSR
-66 QAVKPEKGW
+66 VKPRKGW
-75 YKKGSTQYYFDGKEN
+75 YKKGSTQYYFDGKGN

-110 SKKVYKKYTGY
+110 SKKAYEKYTGTKQ
-121 AELSNGKTYKFSK
+121 LSNGKSYYFN
-134 GVKGKKASGV
+134 KGKKANGIV
-144 IKVSGKYYYYK
+144 KKSGKYYYYK

-179 KGNKSATYVYYS
+179 KGNKSVTYVYYS
-191 GKKILK
+191 DKKILK

-218 KTYRFSIGNRG
+218 KTYRFSIGKRG
-229 TIKSSITAGTDKTT
+229 TIKSSVTAGSKNTT

-252 PENVTGWKQVKGVQY
+252 PENVTGWKQVKDVRY
-267 YFNNAAAAS
+267 YFNKAAVAS

-317 VNGKVKPAEK
+317 VNGKVDTTPEK
-327 DTITTNQSGL
+327 DTIATDQSGL

-358 VNGDYASGIVDGK
+358 VNGDYASGIVGGK
-371 YYRNGKLA
+371 YYRSGKLA

-443 SYKNKYYKD
+443 SYKNKYYKG

-513 DGVAQSDDSSDK
+513 DGVAQSNDSDDK
-525 DEEKLTEG
+525 DEEKLIEG
-533 EFRTNSGKLQHCEA
+533 EFRTSGGKLQKCVAE
-547 VLYTGDI
+547 VYSGPLDGDY
-554 GTFPNLWNFRD
+554 FERD
-565 GKLEMG
+565 GK
-571 IESTFNVD
+571 
-579 NYVNFIKRDNKYYHL
+579 YYTL
-594 EWVDYTGE
+594 AWRDYTGE
-602 YEGKLYESGK
+602 YESKFYEAGKHVDYKLYSADGKLY
-612 AVDYKVRTKSGDLFT
+612 T
-627 GWAIYQG
+627 GWCRLNNPSNWEYAKWIHAINEKQY
-634 LDYERPSDAA
+634 S
-644 IEFYHLTSGKSYNLV
+644 NLL

-665 VKQYYVYEGCETHIW
+665 VKQYYVYEGMEDHSW
-680 CNTCGSDLTIE
+680 CNGCGADMEVSPYWSSA
-691 GVKISKHREDCHVG
+691 GVNPAL
-705 TIIGD
+705 
-710 TDDDTN
+710 DDHKEKDHPQFDHQSFN
-716 GTTAYKY
+716 GGAVYKY

-733 NPHSNYYRWNTRLNK
+733 NPHNNFYRWDTTK
-748 YVEHY
+748 SQYVEHFRTNS
-753 IDKEDYSGRVCVD
+753 DQTGRECVD
-766 SEASDRFNS
+766 SDASS
-775 DLTKFYVVYSASD
+775 EFYGSFIGLSIVYSASD
-788 WKVGQSSVIVV
+788 WKVGQSSIILV
-799 ENDIVL
+799 NKDIVL

>member
-1 MYVEGGISMKNF
+1 MKNF
-13 KRIIIALIVACVI
+13 KRIIIALIVVCVVI
-26 TASIPVSGSVVDAAT
+26 ASCPVSGSIVDAAT
-41 IKVKSGADVTKVE
+41 IKVKSGADVTEVKG
-54 RSGKKYV
+54 SGKKI
-61 AYRGK
+61 AYKNGSR
-66 QAVKPEKGW
+66 VKPRKGW
-75 YKKGSTQYYFDGKEN
+75 YKKGSTQYYFDGKGN

-110 SKKVYKKYTGY
+110 SKKAYEKYTGTKQ
-121 AELSNGKTYKFSK
+121 LSNDKSYYFN
-134 GVKGKKASGV
+134 KGKKANGIV
-144 IKVSGKYYYYK
+144 KKSGKYYYYK
-155 GGKQTVYSKSCDK
+155 GGKQTIYSKSCDK

-179 KGNKSATYVYYS
+179 KGNKSATYVYYA

-207 KYTGVFTLSDG
+207 RYTGVFTLSDG
-218 KTYRFSIGNRG
+218 KTYRFSIGKRG
-229 TIKSSITAGTDKTT
+229 TIKSSVTAGSKNTT
-243 AVYRNAKGN
+243 AVYKNAEGN
-252 PENVTGWKQVKGVQY
+252 PENVTGWKQVKGVRY
-267 YFNNAAAAS
+267 YFNKAATAS
-276 FKIEKDVCYVFVAE
+276 FKIEKDVCYVFVAG
-290 IGEQS
+290 IDEQS
-295 TDNLDINGTWKKYS
+295 TDNLDINGTWKKYN
-309 GVVGRDYY
+309 GVFDNEYY
-317 VNGKVKPAEK
+317 VKGKVKHAEK
-327 DTITTNQSGL
+327 DTITTDQSGL

-371 YYRNGKLA
+371 FYRSGKLA

-468 VLGTGTCNGKFYK
+468 VLGIGTCNGKFYK

-487 GMRKSNNKYYVDG
+487 GMRKSNGKYYVDG
-500 VLANGTYDGVKYV
+500 VLANGTYDGVKYA
-513 DGVAQSDDSSDK
+513 DGVAQSDDSNDK

-612 AVDYKVRTKSGDLFT
+612 VVDYKVRTKSGDLFT
-627 GWAIYQG
+627 GWAIYE
-634 LDYERPSDAA
+634 DVIPNAA
-644 IEFYHLTSGKSYNLV
+644 TEFYHLTTGYSHNLV
-659 YVENGV
+659 YVESGV
-665 VKQYYVYEGCETHIW
+665 VKQYYVYEKNEKIHKY
-680 CNTCGSDLTIE
+680 CNECGADITLENVDLSLSRHAE
-691 GVKISKHREDCHVG
+691 ECHKG
-705 TIIGD
+705 TIMPELYWDGA
-710 TDDDTN
+710 TDNTILPD
-716 GTTAYKY
+716 KY

-733 NPHSNYYRWNTRLNK
+733 ASNGREYRWTGTEYVPYWNVGGTECLDTSLPKELTHLNDTGK
-748 YVEHY
+748 
-753 IDKEDYSGRVCVD
+753 IPD
-766 SEASDRFNS
+766 
-775 DLTKFYVVYSASD
+775 VVYSSDD
-788 WKVGQSSVIVV
+788 WKIGQCSIVLV
-799 ENDIVL
+799 NKDIVL

>member
-1 MYVEGGISMKNF
+1 MKNF
-13 KRIIIALIVACVI
+13 KRIIIALIVVCVVI
-26 TASIPVSGSVVDAAT
+26 ASCPVSGSIVDAAT
-41 IKVKSGADVTKVE
+41 IKVKSGADVTEVKG
-54 RSGKKYV
+54 SGKKI
-61 AYRGK
+61 AYKNGSR
-66 QAVKPEKGW
+66 VKPRKGW
-75 YKKGSTQYYFDGKEN
+75 YKKGSTQYYFDGKGN

-110 SKKVYKKYTGY
+110 SKKAYEKYTGTKQ
-121 AELSNGKTYKFSK
+121 LSNDKSYYFN
-134 GVKGKKASGV
+134 KGKKANGIV
-144 IKVSGKYYYYK
+144 KKSGKYYYYK
-155 GGKQTVYSKSCDK
+155 GGKQTIYSKSCDK

-179 KGNKSATYVYYS
+179 KGNKSATYVYYA

-207 KYTGVFTLSDG
+207 RYTGVFTLSDG
-218 KTYRFSIGNRG
+218 KTYRFSIGKRG
-229 TIKSSITAGTDKTT
+229 TIKSSVTAGSKNTT
-243 AVYRNAKGN
+243 AVYKNAEGN
-252 PENVTGWKQVKGVQY
+252 PENVTGWKQVKGVRY
-267 YFNNAAAAS
+267 YFNKAATAS
-276 FKIEKDVCYVFVAE
+276 FKIEKDVCYVFVAG
-290 IGEQS
+290 IDEQS
-295 TDNLDINGTWKKYS
+295 TDNLDINGTWKKYN
-309 GVVGRDYY
+309 GVFDNEYY
-317 VNGKVKPAEK
+317 VKGKVKPAEK
-327 DTITTNQSGL
+327 DTITTDQSGL

-371 YYRNGKLA
+371 FYRSGKLA

-468 VLGTGTCNGKFYK
+468 VLGIGTCNGKFYK

-487 GMRKSNNKYYVDG
+487 GMRKSNGKYYVDG
-500 VLANGTYDGVKYV
+500 VLANGTYDGVKYA
-513 DGVAQSDDSSDK
+513 DGVAQSDDSNDK

-612 AVDYKVRTKSGDLFT
+612 VVDYKVRTKSGDLFT
-627 GWAIYQG
+627 GWAIYE
-634 LDYERPSDAA
+634 DVIPNAA
-644 IEFYHLTSGKSYNLV
+644 TEFYHLTTGYSHNLV
-659 YVENGV
+659 YVESGV
-665 VKQYYVYEGCETHIW
+665 VKQYYVYEKNEKIHKY
-680 CNTCGSDLTIE
+680 CNECGADITLENVDLSLSRHAE
-691 GVKISKHREDCHVG
+691 ECHKG
-705 TIIGD
+705 TIMPELYWDGA
-710 TDDDTN
+710 TDNTILPD
-716 GTTAYKY
+716 KY

-733 NPHSNYYRWNTRLNK
+733 ASNGREYRWTGTEYVPYWNVGGTECLDTSLPKELTHLNDTGK
-748 YVEHY
+748 
-753 IDKEDYSGRVCVD
+753 IPD
-766 SEASDRFNS
+766 
-775 DLTKFYVVYSASD
+775 VVYSSDD
-788 WKVGQSSVIVV
+788 WKIGQCSIVLV
-799 ENDIVL
+799 NKDIVL

>member
-1 MYVEGGISMKNF
+1 MKNF

-110 SKKVYKKYTGY
+110 SKKVYKKYTGTKR
-121 AELSNGKTYKFSK
+121 LSNDKSYYFN
-134 GVKGKKASGV
+134 KGKKANGIV
-144 IKVSGKYYYYK
+144 KKSGKYYYYK

-191 GKKILK
+191 DKKILK

-218 KTYRFSIGNRG
+218 KTYWFSIGKRG
-229 TIKSSITAGTDKTT
+229 TIKSSVTAGTDKTT
-243 AVYRNAKGN
+243 AVYKNAKGN
-252 PENVTGWKQVKGVQY
+252 PENVTGWKQVKDVRY
-267 YFNNAAAAS
+267 YFNKAATAS
-276 FKIEKDVCYVFVAE
+276 FKIEKDVCYVFVAG
-290 IGEQS
+290 IDEQS

-309 GVVGRDYY
+309 GVFDNEYY
-317 VNGKVKPAEK
+317 VKGKVKPAEK
-327 DTITTNQSGL
+327 DTITTDQSGL
-337 RIKWDGKKW
+337 RVKWDGKNW

-452 GELYTGIY
+452 G
-460 KSKYYKDG
+460 

-487 GMRKSNNKYYVDG
+487 GMRKSNGKYYVDG

-533 EFRTNSGKLQHCEA
+533 EFRTNSGKLQKCVAE
-547 VLYTGDI
+547 LYSGSLDGDY
-554 GTFPNLWNFRD
+554 FERD
-565 GKLEMG
+565 GK
-571 IESTFNVD
+571 
-579 NYVNFIKRDNKYYHL
+579 YYTL
-594 EWVDYTGE
+594 AWRDYTGE
-602 YEGKLYESGK
+602 YESKFYEAGKHVDYKLYGADGKLY
-612 AVDYKVRTKSGDLFT
+612 T
-627 GWAIYQG
+627 GWCRLYNPSNWEYAKWIHAINEKQY
-634 LDYERPSDAA
+634 P
-644 IEFYHLTSGKSYNLV
+644 NLL

-665 VKQYYVYEGCETHIW
+665 VKQYYVYEGMEDHSW
-680 CNTCGSDLTIE
+680 CNGCGADMEVSPYWSSA
-691 GVKISKHREDCHVG
+691 GVNPAL
-705 TIIGD
+705 
-710 TDDDTN
+710 DDHKEHDHPEFDHQSFN
-716 GTTAYKY
+716 GGPVYKY

-733 NPHSNYYRWNTRLNK
+733 ASSGREYRWTGTEYKQYWNVGGTECL
-748 YVEHY
+748 
-753 IDKEDYSGRVCVD
+753 DKTVPKELYSWYD
-766 SEASDRFNS
+766 AKDIP
-775 DLTKFYVVYSASD
+775 DVVYSSDD
-788 WKVGQSSVIVV
+788 WKIGQCSIVLV
-799 ENDIVL
+799 NKDIVL

>member
-1 MYVEGGISMKNF
+1 MKNF

-26 TASIPVSGSVVDAAT
+26 AASIPVSGSVVDAKTVSIKNGNAIEEIT
-41 IKVKSGADVTKVE
+41 INKKSGKVTTKDT
-54 RSGKKYV
+54 SHK
-61 AYRGK
+61 A
-66 QAVKPEKGW
+66 GW
-75 YKKGSTQYYFDGKEN
+75 YKKSGVQYYFGKN
-90 YATYVW
+90 KKTAS
-96 YKNSGKW
+96 YKWQKNKTLYKW
-103 YLKKWNK
+103 QNG
-110 SKKVYKKYTGY
+110 SFKKYTGTKR
-121 AELSNGKTYKFSK
+121 LSNDKSYYFN
-134 GVKGKKASGV
+134 KGKKASGV
-144 IKVSGKYYYYK
+144 VKASGKYYYYK

-191 GKKILK
+191 DKKTLK

-218 KTYRFSIGNRG
+218 KTYRFSIGKRG

-252 PENVTGWKQVKGVQY
+252 PENVTGWKQVKDVRY
-267 YFNNAAAAS
+267 YFNKAAVAS

-317 VNGKVKPAEK
+317 VNGKVDTTPEK
-327 DTITTNQSGL
+327 DTITRDQSGL

-358 VNGDYASGIVDGK
+358 VNGDYANGIVDGK
-371 YYRNGKLA
+371 YYRSGKLA

-403 SEGSLLTGDYKN
+403 SEGSLFTGDYKN

-452 GELYTGIY
+452 GELYTGVY
-460 KSKYYKDG
+460 KGKYYKDG

-487 GMRKSNNKYYVDG
+487 GMRKSNGKYYVDG

-513 DGVAQSDDSSDK
+513 DGVAQSNDSSDK

-533 EFRTNSGKLQHCEA
+533 EFRTSGGKLQHCEA

-594 EWVDYTGE
+594 EWVNYTGE

-627 GWAIYQG
+627 GWAIYE
-634 LDYERPSDAA
+634 DVIPNAA
-644 IEFYHLTSGKSYNLV
+644 TEFYHLTSGYSHNLV

-665 VKQYYVYEGCETHIW
+665 VKQYYVYEKNEKIHRY
-680 CNTCGSDLTIE
+680 CNECGADITLENVDLSLSRHAE
-691 GVKISKHREDCHVG
+691 ECHKG
-705 TIIGD
+705 TIMPELYWDGA
-710 TDDDTN
+710 TDN
-716 GTTAYKY
+716 TALPDKY

-733 NPHSNYYRWNTRLNK
+733 ASSGREYRWTGTEYKQYWNVGGTECL
-748 YVEHY
+748 
-753 IDKEDYSGRVCVD
+753 DKTVPKELYSWYD
-766 SEASDRFNS
+766 AKDIP
-775 DLTKFYVVYSASD
+775 DVVYSSDD
-788 WKVGQSSVIVV
+788 WKIGQCSIVLV
-799 ENDIVL
+799 NKDIVL

>member
-1 MYVEGGISMKNF
+1 MKNF

-26 TASIPVSGSVVDAAT
+26 IASCPVSGSVVDAKT
-41 IKVKSGADVTKVE
+41 ISIKNGNAIEEITINKKSGKVTTKDT
-54 RSGKKYV
+54 SHK
-61 AYRGK
+61 A
-66 QAVKPEKGW
+66 GW
-75 YKKGSTQYYFDGKEN
+75 YKKSGVQYYFGKN
-90 YATYVW
+90 KKIAS
-96 YKNSGKW
+96 YKWQNKTLYKW
-103 YLKKWNK
+103 QNG
-110 SKKVYKKYTGY
+110 SFKKYTGTKR
-121 AELSNGKTYKFSK
+121 LSNDKSYYFN
-134 GVKGKKASGV
+134 KGKKANGIV
-144 IKVSGKYYYYK
+144 KKSGKYYYYK

-191 GKKILK
+191 DKKTLK

-218 KTYRFSIGNRG
+218 KTYRFSIGKRG

-243 AVYRNAKGN
+243 AVYKNAKGN
-252 PENVTGWKQVKGVQY
+252 PENVTGWKQVKDVRY
-267 YFNNAAAAS
+267 YFNKAATAS
-276 FKIEKDVCYVFVAE
+276 FKIEKDVCYVFVAK

-295 TDNLDINGTWKKYS
+295 TDNLDLNGTWKKYS

-317 VNGKVKPAEK
+317 VNGKVDTTPEK
-327 DTITTNQSGL
+327 DTITTDQSGL
-337 RIKWDGKKW
+337 LVKYDGKEW
-346 KKFTGTYKKLYY
+346 KLLTGTYKKLYY

-403 SEGSLLTGDYKN
+403 SKGSLLTGDYKN

-443 SYKNKYYKD
+443 SYENKYYKD
-452 GELYTGIY
+452 GELYTGVY

-468 VLGTGTCNGKFYK
+468 ILDTGTCNGKFYK

-487 GMRKSNNKYYVDG
+487 GIRKSNGKYYVDG

-513 DGVAQSDDSSDK
+513 DGVAQSNDSSDK

-602 YEGKLYESGK
+602 YKGKLYESGK

-627 GWAIYQG
+627 GWAIYE
-634 LDYERPSDAA
+634 DVIPNAA
-644 IEFYHLTSGKSYNLV
+644 TEFYHLTTGKSHNLV
-659 YVENGV
+659 YVENGA
-665 VKQYYVYEGCETHIW
+665 VKQYYVYEGMEDHSW
-680 CNTCGSDLTIE
+680 CNGCGADMEVSPYWSSA
-691 GVKISKHREDCHVG
+691 GVNPAL
-705 TIIGD
+705 
-710 TDDDTN
+710 DDHKEHDHPEFDHQSFN
-716 GTTAYKY
+716 GGPVYKY

-788 WKVGQSSVIVV
+788 WKVGQSSVVVV